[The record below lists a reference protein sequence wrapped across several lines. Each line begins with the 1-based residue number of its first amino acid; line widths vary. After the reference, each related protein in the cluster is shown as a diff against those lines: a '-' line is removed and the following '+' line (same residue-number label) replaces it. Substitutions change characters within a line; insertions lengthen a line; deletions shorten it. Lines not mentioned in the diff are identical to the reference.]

1 VDHKR
6 ELENIKKMKELR
18 ERGYSYW
25 KIAEIFNSMKIP
37 TKTKRG
43 KWHAKSIHQILNKN

>member
-1 VDHKR
+1 MR
-6 ELENIKKMKELR
+6 ELRDK
-18 ERGYSYW
+18 GYSYG

-43 KWHAKSIHQILNKN
+43 KWHSKSVYNILMNSGE